1 MSRVAYVN
9 GKFVPFKRAQVSI
22 EDRGYQFADGIYEV
36 ISLIKGR
43 LIDLEEH
50 LKRLE
55 QSLSLLHMDLP
66 VKRKTLVFLIK
77 QTIHY
82 NKVTSGIVYVQITRG
97 VAPRS
102 HIFPENI
109 KSSLIISVKPYN
121 YMNNVDE
128 LKGVKAVTLPDH
140 RWARPNIK
148 SIALLP
154 NILAKQ
160 QAFKEKAFEAI
171 LINEKGLV
179 TEGSHSNIFIV
190 GKEGILK
197 TPPATY
203 SILNGIT
210 RQTILRLCYE
220 DHIPIQEVVFSEAS
234 LFNAEEVFLTG
245 TTTLVKPITQINDEL
260 IGKGEVGYL
269 TKRIAR
275 LYHDYCFKE
284 QDKTNLKVY
293 KYKSLAA

>member
-9 GKFVPFKRAQVSI
+9 GKFILLNRAQVSI

-36 ISLIKGR
+36 ISLIERR
-43 LIDLEEH
+43 LINLEEH

-55 QSLSLLHMDLP
+55 QSLSLLQISLP
-66 VKRKTLVFLIK
+66 VKRKTLVFLIN
-77 QTIHY
+77 QTIQH

-121 YMNNVDE
+121 YMNNVDGLTGE
-128 LKGVKAVTLPDH
+128 KAITFPDQ

-160 QAFKEKAFEAI
+160 QAFKGGAFEAI
-171 LINEKGLV
+171 LVNEKGLV
-179 TEGSHSNIFIV
+179 TEGSHSNVFIV
-190 GKEGILK
+190 GKEGVLK
-197 TPPATY
+197 TPPATH
-203 SILNGIT
+203 SILDGIT
-210 RQTILRLCYE
+210 CQTILKLCHE
-220 DHIPIQEVVFSEAS
+220 DHIPIQETSFSEAS

-245 TTTLVKPITQINDEL
+245 TTTLVKPITQINDEM

-275 LYHDYCFKE
+275 LYRDYCFREKVEKKSE
-284 QDKTNLKVY
+284 QY